1 MAWGKEQTNDANDQF
16 TELGKWV
23 QSNPVLASGTF
34 LGTAALG
41 GLLAM
46 MFSGGRKKARGGRRK
61 NPPSKE
67 SLEKRGLA
75 DHLDDLDEDD
85 VDFDEF
91 TEYLATLLEGGV
103 E

>member
-1 MAWGKEQTNDANDQF
+1 
-16 TELGKWV
+16 
-23 QSNPVLASGTF
+23 LAGGTL

-46 MFSGGRKKARGGRRK
+46 IFSGGRKKARGGRRK
-61 NPPSKE
+61 KPVKE
-67 SLEKRGLA
+67 SLEKRSLS
-75 DHLDDLDEDD
+75 DHLSEIDEDD

-91 TEYLATLLEGGV
+91 TEYLATLLESA